1 MNKYIRGGGAAAE
14 GAGAEASSFG
24 GAGAEA
30 SSFGGAGAEASSF
43 GGAGAAF
50 GAGAPPS
57 KLEIVCYTLFIN

>member
-14 GAGAEASSFG
+14 